1 MTATAIPV
9 LPAEL
14 GLRLR
19 STQRLGLWVCAAFF
33 GLFGTWAAMA
43 PLAQG
48 VTAAGSVSPDGSRR
62 IVQHLEGGII
72 AVLHVREGERVAE
85 GQALVELADTRAQA
99 EHSIL
104 RGRLLA
110 HLAERARLVAERDGA
125 PAIDFPA
132 RLIEAARDPLDA
144 SAAQQLMAAQGLMF
158 ASRRNALLTQS
169 DILDQRLRQLARQV
183 EGHQAQI
190 GSADRQRT
198 LIQEEVG
205 AVELLVRQGLERK
218 PRLLSLQRT
227 QAELDG
233 LRGQALAAIAE
244 AEEAMGQTRL
254 EMVRLDVNRL
264 EEVNGSLADLEEKLA
279 ETERSVEAARD
290 VLERVVVRAPV
301 GGSVLNLR
309 TRTIGGVIGPG
320 EPILDLVPDKERLII
335 DARVSPLDIDAMY
348 AGLPA
353 TVVLTAYPRRTTPT
367 IAGRVAWVSADR
379 QTDEAA
385 AGEKAESYYMARIE
399 VDGDAMAA
407 LPDSVALVPGM
418 PVGVMIKTDERTLLD
433 YLLDP
438 LIDAAREGLSEE

>member
-1 MTATAIPV
+1 MTATAFPIQ
-9 LPAEL
+9 PAEL
-14 GLRLR
+14 GPRLR
-19 STQRLGLWVCAAFF
+19 SSMRLGLWVCAAFF

-72 AVLHVREGERVAE
+72 SVLHIREGDRVAE
-85 GQALVELADTRAQA
+85 GQALIELADTRSQA

-110 HLAERARLVAERDGA
+110 QLAERARLEAEREGA
-125 PAIDFPA
+125 PTISFPA
-132 RLIEAARDPLDA
+132 RLTKAARDPLDVSVA
-144 SAAQQLMAAQGLMF
+144 QLMAAQELMF
-158 ASRRNALLTQS
+158 TSRRNALLTQR

-183 EGHQAQI
+183 EGYQAQI
-190 GSADRQRT
+190 ASANRQSV

-205 AVELLVRQGLERK
+205 VVDLLVRQGLERK
-218 PRLLSLQRT
+218 PRLLSLKRT

-233 LRGQALAAIAE
+233 LRGKAVAAIAE

-254 EMVRLDVNRL
+254 EMVRLDVDRL
-264 EEVNGSLADLEEKLA
+264 QEVNGALADLEEKLA
-279 ETERSVEAARD
+279 ETEREVEAARD
-290 VLERVVVRAPV
+290 VLDRVVVRAPV
-301 GGSVLNLR
+301 SGSVLNLR

-348 AGLPA
+348 PGLPA

-379 QTDEAA
+379 QTDKTA

-399 VDGDAMAA
+399 VDGDALAA
-407 LPDSVALVPGM
+407 LPDSVVLVPGM

-438 LIDAAREGLSEE
+438 LIDAAREGLSDE

>member
-1 MTATAIPV
+1 MRTTASLPV
-9 LPAEL
+9 TLEA
-14 GLRLR
+14 RLR
-19 STQRLGLWVCAAFF
+19 APLRMGLAVCAVFF
-33 GLFGTWAAMA
+33 GLFGSWAALA

-62 IVQHLEGGII
+62 VVQHLEGGIV
-72 AVLHVREGERVAE
+72 AALHVRDGQRVAE
-85 GQALVELADTRAQA
+85 GQPLVDLADTRAQA
-99 EHSIL
+99 EYSIL

-125 PAIDFPA
+125 PAPAFPP
-132 RLIEAARDPLDA
+132 RLREAAADA
-144 SAAQQLMAAQGLMF
+144 QDGAVARQVMAAQDKMF
-158 ASRRNALLTQS
+158 QARRDALLAQR

-183 EGHQAQI
+183 EGHQARI
-190 GSADRQRT
+190 ASADRQGV

-205 AVELLVRQGLERK
+205 AVELLVGQGLERK
-218 PRLLSLQRT
+218 PRLLALQRT

-233 LRGQALAAIAE
+233 VRGQALAAIAE

-254 EMVRLDVNRL
+254 EMVRLDVDRL
-264 EEVNGSLADLEEKLA
+264 EEVNGALAGLEEKLA

-309 TRTIGGVIGPG
+309 TKTIGGVIGPG
-320 EPILDLVPDKERLII
+320 EPILDLVPDQERLII
-335 DARVSPLDIDAMY
+335 DARVSPLDIDAMHP
-348 AGLPA
+348 GLPA

-367 IAGRVAWVSADR
+367 VAGRVAWVSADR
-379 QTDEAA
+379 QSDDAA
-385 AGEKAESYYMARIE
+385 PGKEAESYYMARVE
-399 VDGDAMAA
+399 VDGPAMAA
-407 LPDSVALVPGM
+407 LPDGVALVPGM

-438 LIDAAREGLSEE
+438 LIDAARQGLSEE